1 LEGKKVEHVP
11 QALTIYELCKTFG
24 CLPSQLDEEDSKTI
38 SELIVVM
45 NAVNEFERKESKANK
60 RKSLAQKHGGVK
72 RG

>member
-1 LEGKKVEHVP
+1 LEGKSVENAP
-11 QALTIYELCKTFG
+11 QALTIFELCKTFG

-45 NAVNEFERKESKANK
+45 NAVNEFEQKESKATK

-72 RG
+72 RR